1 MFFLVYISSA
11 IKQFSP
17 CELVELLATGD
28 ENDTA
33 LGVTGMLLYRMA
45 TSCRCWRGRT
55 VVRALYSRNGR
66 DPRRGLLTLARGRS
80 AERRFQDWSMGFRNL
95 QAADAQA
102 TPGYSEFLDTPLTPQ
117 EFHPIRHAVDG
128 RQPQST
134 PDVAHCR
141 SDRLAET
148 EPMRRWIPC
157 RSARAIDQKSAAQ
170 QRHQQDVVFDAV
182 EDACPPLAALDR
194 KAFLLIRLNRRAG
207 RGEDPF
213 VIFGVTG
220 DLAHRLVIPAL
231 YNLAAND
238 LLPENFCIVGI
249 ARKGMSSEGLTESLT
264 KGLYQFATRKVDD
277 ALAKRLLA
285 CVTCIEADPK
295 DPASFDRLRDQL
307 DKIEAARKTG
317 GNRLFYLATP
327 PTGFLPI
334 SKELGRTG
342 MLTENGAWR
351 RLVVEK
357 PFGTD
362 LASAKALNGELLKL
376 MDEHQIYRIDHYLGK
391 ETVQNILVLR
401 FANGM
406 FEPIWN
412 RNHIDHIQITVDEKL
427 GVGHRGNFYDQTGA
441 LRDMVPNHLFQLLSL
456 VAMEPPAKFD
466 AHSVRTE
473 KAEVLAAIQTQSE
486 EEALRNS
493 VRGQY
498 RAGKIGDTEID
509 DYRKTTDVKP
519 GSNTETYAAL
529 KLTIDNWRWAGV
541 PFYLRT
547 GKALG
552 VKRTEIAIKF
562 KQAPFAMFRETPVDR
577 LSQNFLIISTEPT
590 EGIALQFNT
599 KVPGPAISIDG
610 VEMKFRY
617 KDYFQA
623 EPSTGYETLIYDCM
637 IGDNILFQ
645 RADSVEAGW
654 QAVQPFLDAWK
665 KAGGKGLKIYEP
677 GSEGPE
683 EANDLLERD
692 GKNWRKLT

>member
-1 MFFLVYISSA
+1 
-11 IKQFSP
+11 
-17 CELVELLATGD
+17 
-28 ENDTA
+28 
-33 LGVTGMLLYRMA
+33 MA
-45 TSCRCWRGRT
+45 TSKT
-55 VVRALYSRNGR
+55 AQKKP
-66 DPRRGLLTLARGRS
+66 DPCS
-80 AERRFQDWSMGFRNL
+80 
-95 QAADAQA
+95 
-102 TPGYSEFLDTPLTPQ
+102 
-117 EFHPIRHAVDG
+117 
-128 RQPQST
+128 
-134 PDVAHCR
+134 
-141 SDRLAET
+141 
-148 EPMRRWIPC
+148 
-157 RSARAIDQKSAAQ
+157 
-170 QRHQQDVVFDAV
+170 
-182 EDACPPLAALDR
+182 
-194 KAFLLIRLNRRAG
+194 
-207 RGEDPF
+207 F

-220 DLAHRLVIPAL
+220 DLAHRLVVPAL

-238 LLPENFCIVGI
+238 LLPDNFCVVGI
-249 ARKGMSSEGLTESLT
+249 ARKAMSNEDLRDSLMTGLR
-264 KGLYQFATRKVDD
+264 QFATRKVDD
-277 ALAKRLLA
+277 EIADRLFQ
-285 CVTCIEADPK
+285 CVTCIEADPG
-295 DPASFDRLRDQL
+295 DPTSFDKMSKQL
-307 DKIEAARKTG
+307 DELEEARKTG

-327 PTGFLPI
+327 PSAFQPI
-334 SKELGRTG
+334 SRELGRTG
-342 MLTENGAWR
+342 MLQENGAWR
-351 RLVVEK
+351 RLIVEK

-362 LASAKALNGELLKL
+362 LASAKELNDALLQLV
-376 MDEHQIYRIDHYLGK
+376 DEHQIYRIDHYLGK

-427 GVGHRGNFYDQTGA
+427 GVGHRGSFYDVTGA

-466 AHSVRTE
+466 AHSVRSE

-486 EEALRNS
+486 ADALHNS

-498 RAGKIGDTEID
+498 VSGRVGDTEIE
-509 DYRKTTDVKP
+509 DYRKTEDVKP
-519 GSNTETYAAL
+519 DSTTETYAAL

-562 KQAPFAMFRETPVDR
+562 KQAPFAMFRDTPVDR
-577 LSQNFLIISTEPT
+577 LSQNFLVISTEPT
-590 EGIALQFNT
+590 EGIALEFNT
-599 KVPGPAISIDG
+599 KVPGPTINIDG

-617 KDYFQA
+617 KDYFKA

-665 KAGGKGLKIYEP
+665 KAGAKGLKTYRA

-683 EANDLLERD
+683 EAEVLLARD
-692 GKNWRKLT
+692 GRNWRQMSK